1 MSEGKRPGGLTAL
14 AVLNFIFGGFGVLG
28 AGGLVFLYFA
38 SGVLASEAGSVP
50 EDQRA
55 VIEAMQKAGPMFLA
69 LSGPSLLASCLQV
82 VAGIGYLQMKRF
94 LGRTL
99 GNAYAVA
106 AILLGLATS
115 QLFPEELGG
124 GINIG
129 TLVGLIYPVITLILL
144 NSTFKEDLTR

>member
-1 MSEGKRPGGLTAL
+1 
-14 AVLNFIFGGFGVLG
+14 
-28 AGGLVFLYFA
+28 
-38 SGVLASEAGSVP
+38 
-50 EDQRA
+50 
-55 VIEAMQKAGPMFLA
+55 
-69 LSGPSLLASCLQV
+69 
-82 VAGIGYLQMKRF
+82 MKRF

-129 TLVGLIYPVITLILL
+129 TLVWLIYPVITLILL